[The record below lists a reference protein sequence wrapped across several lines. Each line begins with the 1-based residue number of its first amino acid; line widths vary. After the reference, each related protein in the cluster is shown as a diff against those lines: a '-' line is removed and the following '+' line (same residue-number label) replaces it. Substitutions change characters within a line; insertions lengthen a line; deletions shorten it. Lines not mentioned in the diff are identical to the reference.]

1 MLWTLID
8 SMYMM
13 GVKQITALLAAVA
26 AMATVLTL
34 AMPVLSPDVLDK
46 RMKSVALEREKIRQ
60 RERERLARGEKEK
73 VSLRQSPKQ
82 YMARIVERFNL
93 TKWLAQEEARE
104 KLVQAG
110 YRGQAPYVAFLFFR
124 LITPVVMF
132 LVALFYMF
140 VVVELD
146 QPAMVKVGICLGAAY
161 AGMQVPYFFLKN
173 RISKRQLSIKRAFP
187 DALDLLLI
195 CVESGMSI
203 EAAFKRVS
211 AEIGSQSIALAEEL
225 TLTTAELSY
234 LQDRKSAYENLAKRT
249 DLDGVK
255 SVCMALQQAERY
267 GTPLAQTLRVMSQE
281 NRDMRMS
288 EAEKKAA
295 ALPPKLTVPM
305 ILFFLPV
312 LFVVILGP
320 AAIRVMGISRRPTPP
335 PAAHPG
341 SGSVRLE
348 KLTSRSSAPAAS
360 RAWSWSTRSAAPASA
375 ADRRRWRRPRRA
387 KDRRARW
394 SRPPGNGPAS
404 RRRAQGSAAPSA
416 RPLAAPRRAAGSLP
430 PPEGSSTARRTARD
444 WTAPTARRASAAARW
459 HSTAARRHG
468 GPSGRAPRPAP
479 TGCANRAGLGCGRG

>member
-8 SMYMM
+8 SMYNM
-13 GVKQITALLAAVA
+13 GAKQVTALLAAVA
-26 AMATVLTL
+26 AIATVLTL
-34 AMPVLSPDVLDK
+34 AMPVLAPNVLDK

-73 VSLRQSPKQ
+73 VALRASPKQ
-82 YMARIVERFNL
+82 YMQRVVERFNL
-93 TKWLAQEEARE
+93 TKWLAQEAARE

-132 LVALFYMF
+132 AVAVFYLF
-140 VVVELD
+140 VVLQLD
-146 QPAMVKVGICLGAAY
+146 QPAMVKFGLCLVAAY

-203 EAAFKRVS
+203 ETAFKRVS

-234 LQDRKSAYENLAKRT
+234 LQDRKMAYENLAKRT

-320 AAIRVMGISRRPTPP
+320 AAIRVMATQDTDTSTPIVKP
-335 PAAHPG
+335 
-341 SGSVRLE
+341 
-348 KLTSRSSAPAAS
+348 K
-360 RAWSWSTRSAAPASA
+360 
-375 ADRRRWRRPRRA
+375 
-387 KDRRARW
+387 
-394 SRPPGNGPAS
+394 
-404 RRRAQGSAAPSA
+404 
-416 RPLAAPRRAAGSLP
+416 
-430 PPEGSSTARRTARD
+430 
-444 WTAPTARRASAAARW
+444 
-459 HSTAARRHG
+459 
-468 GPSGRAPRPAP
+468 
-479 TGCANRAGLGCGRG
+479 